1 MNEVEAVKA
10 AIKLASCPGRE
21 GPFGG
26 YDYGHNEAFYGP
38 APEDGRYVIRDF
50 RDRKSPDWGKW
61 LHQTDNC
68 EEHEAMFVKMT
79 DDHIAQAAIAALDAA
94 RGDADPVAW
103 MYSHPSDPFPPSV
116 RKDRH
121 ERFDFSAMAKRGWA
135 ETPLYAHPPRG
146 DKVARVVEWLRDCAL
161 SSAIPDDPAQMIAD
175 LADAIERGDP
185 FNG

>member
-61 LHQTDNC
+61 LHQTDNR

-94 RGDADPVAW
+94 RGDQ
-103 MYSHPSDPFPPSV
+103 
-116 RKDRH
+116 
-121 ERFDFSAMAKRGWA
+121 
-135 ETPLYAHPPRG
+135 
-146 DKVARVVEWLRDCAL
+146 VARVVEWLRRENGLCDCHARCETECGCG
-161 SSAIPDDPAQMIAD
+161 AWDDWKTKPLLQI
-175 LADAIERGDP
+175 ADAIERGEP